1 MTKSKKTESTVA
13 DTTAT
18 SSPAAGTTT
27 EQASAAAGLTLQD
40 LIFVSQIIQ
49 VASTRGS
56 FRADELANV
65 GALYNK
71 LITFLESTGAIS
83 KEKPSTEEK
92 TDA

>member
-1 MTKSKKTESTVA
+1 MAKSKKTENTVA
-13 DTTAT
+13 DTSTAT
-18 SSPAAGTTT
+18 STATPTP
-27 EQASAAAGLTLQD
+27 EQATASAGLTLHD

-49 VASTRGS
+49 VSSTRGA

-83 KEKPSTEEK
+83 KEQPSTEEK
-92 TDA
+92 SNA